1 MLIAYQRQA
10 LALELL
16 KRKARIT
23 IVHNVTGISRR
34 ILSNTYRQLHGQTA
48 SGGAM
53 KTSTVAITRNVTT
66 FKEAILF
73 SVCYQ
78 TAELQPNE
86 DDVQKVIIAFDAF
99 KKLTPESKLDFSGA
113 WVVADDFRN
122 KKITLIRCTKCQAA
136 VLLNAR
142 LDPVNHCMY
151 CKTPFKK
158 HAALYSSR

>member
-1 MLIAYQRQA
+1 MLKAYQRQT

-23 IVHNVTGISRR
+23 IVHGVTGISRR
-34 ILSNTYRQLHGQTA
+34 ILSNTYHQLHGRTA

-53 KTSTVAITRNVTT
+53 KKSTVAITRNVTA

-78 TAELQPNE
+78 TAESQTNE
-86 DDVQKVIIAFDAF
+86 DEVQKVIIAFDAF
-99 KKLTPESKLDFSGA
+99 KALAPNSRLDFSCA
-113 WVVADDFRN
+113 WVIAEDFRH
-122 KKITLIRCTKCQAA
+122 KKIALIRCIKCQAA

-142 LDPVNHCMY
+142 LDPVHRCMY
-151 CKTPFKK
+151 CKTKLK
-158 HAALYSSR
+158 ISL